1 MGCCSSYEAPSF
13 LVQIY
18 VCPLLPSNNIS
29 WVRVGGICLLISSSQ
44 ERQHPSELS
53 PPTPS
58 RVQQLPRPSTHPA
71 FLSSIMWPQVLWP
84 RILVWSCAS
93 TQKAWPQRK
102 QLGAMT
108 QRALGLGDRCPG
120 TCLCSRA
127 FVLEPHQGGKT
138 PSNPQLSIL
147 HTAIR
152 ELVPERQWDHT
163 VLSPR
168 T

>member
-1 MGCCSSYEAPSF
+1 MD
-13 LVQIY
+13 QIY

-29 WVRVGGICLLISSSQ
+29 WVGVGGMCLLISSSQ

-53 PPTPS
+53 LPTPS

-71 FLSSIMWPQVLWP
+71 FPSSIMWPQVLWP

-102 QLGAMT
+102 QLGAVT

-120 TCLCSRA
+120 TCLCCRA

-138 PSNPQLSIL
+138 PLTHSCPSSTLPSESSSQNVNGITPSSLLEPS
-147 HTAIR
+147 
-152 ELVPERQWDHT
+152 
-163 VLSPR
+163 S
-168 T
+168 